1 YISYSKL
8 IYCKNDE
15 QLGNLSYQSP
25 EVIDKKKPYTIATD
39 VFTIGVILLEALLQ
53 RKLKGMEYL
62 KLKTQNLMSVF
73 PDIQNEQ
80 NHEFITEIL
89 SKMVE
94 PNVSQRSQ
102 PLVLLQLLNKFRI
115 DEKLLKLVKIKQN
128 IEIQDIEHQ
137 NFSKQEQ
144 LVQKVQNKKKQ
155 VKQNKISDDEEEQ
168 EMYQNKQVKFDQIE
182 NENKQIKN
190 TINQQIQP
198 AIEISQSPQ
207 IIKGGK
213 KTQYY
218 TQIQQDIK
226 QNKQT
231 EITELPQI
239 QITNN
244 NSGEQKVTYMEIE
257 QENNKKVKK
266 SVDKKQKKNKND
278 KNKQLDQDINNE
290 AQNCIIQVDIKQLI
304 LNQILMSQ
312 IKKNEIQI
320 QKYNDCLRQNPQVQN
335 DLKQL
340 IQQLKQKKQYI
351 SKNQVDNFHIED
363 YQPFYENYEDEYDKE
378 IKIIDIKNIPQQKN
392 YGVVEIELK
401 YISAIEE
408 EILKL
413 GEFLQKCQ
421 KMRFLTLNVEFSS
434 HYHEGYEYS
443 KRRDLC
449 EDLLAKQLDQCF
461 NLVSLNLD
469 LNVHN
474 EGEKYIG
481 NFIGQC
487 KNLCFLKL
495 KLNVSNTLDS
505 IFSDVVKRVPYISKR
520 LSQCQNLVNLD
531 LYLSNITK
539 LDLFKI
545 GKSFTKLENLNF
557 LNFDL
562 SLCQLAQGYLKFANY
577 LQNCKSI
584 ITLQLHF
591 RSADMSFQD
600 LKHIL
605 ISLESLQYMKFLK
618 LDLSSNELNGIAY
631 ENELEG
637 IRYKSLTD
645 LTLDIPNN
653 LSQQQLNKIIR
664 SFKSCEN
671 LNSLHIDLRGN
682 NFKRGSQA
690 NEICF
695 YELKNLTHLSL
706 ISAKIF
712 CLLFETDSIDMSFY
726 KCKQLISLNLK
737 ISFFQINNED
747 LDYIGLNLQKC
758 QNLNSLKL
766 DLSECELGKV
776 ALDNFGISL
785 SQCVKINSLDIN
797 FKANKI
803 GQTHAQVIGQ
813 IITNL
818 QNLIELKLNLSDSQ
832 IRQKGLNFI
841 SQGLE
846 KCKNLSSLS
855 LDLSNSM
862 ISVNALKQL
871 AQSLKQNK
879 KIKSFSLKINRN
891 KLSIEAVSSITAILN
906 DHLDIKNLSLSLS
919 FSIVVEAQS
928 KIDQNRVA
936 IEILNND
943 QIQKINHKKLE
954 KCKQI
959 LENFTDDKY
968 FIQFVQSIEDLEY
981 GNVAIVTQIYETN
994 LALILENNNFTMSQ
1008 IHALTYQLL
1017 KGVLL
1022 LQEKGIVIKEIQ
1034 PQNILYSSSKN
1045 QFLLTYHR
1053 FSKFIES
1060 SKKEYQKRNLNY
1072 LSPQV
1077 IDKIKPYTTSL
1088 KVDEKQLKLL
1098 KKEIIIQCKEEEVK
1112 QEYQQLLETE
1122 NLLETEQ
1129 QNTKQENIQKK
1140 GQVKQEE
1147 QNLLQA
1153 YSQFVKDY
1161 KQANKLIDQDEGVS
1175 QTPQYEKQNLF
1186 KNTNLKS
1193 GFIKQNNLK
1202 QIELQEIDQH
1212 YNKEYSISQQKI
1224 KIKSKQSDDEIQANA
1239 SQAKFLTSSNK
1250 KKEKLMDLQDSA
1262 KKLVSEF
1269 NMKPSMIEDQIDIQK
1284 NEKEIKIDKIKDI
1297 NKAENYEIVN
1307 FDFRENWL
1315 DVEGLKYIGSSL
1327 ERCQNIKNLELNFE
1341 KNNLGQQGFKDFAL
1355 SLSKCINYEFLDI
1368 NLRQIF
1374 FKIKQFI
1381 YQCMNSQNNIGI
1393 NEAELI
1399 GQSIS
1404 KLQNI
1409 KHFNLNLDSNK
1420 VGKEGI
1426 KSIAQGL
1433 ETCINLTQLSLNLS
1447 KINMK
1452 LSSVNVLAY
1461 CLKKCTK
1468 IFDLSLNLS
1477 RNKLQNQAAKSIGVI
1492 FSQSLNL
1499 KKANLYLEGNSL
1511 DNIGLNDISVHF
1523 QNCQSLVSLNLSLK
1537 KNKLGFL
1544 GLEDF
1549 TLSLSKCINFQYL
1562 EINFSQNNI
1571 GGNGA
1576 TFLGQRSDGAKSIA
1590 LGQKA
1595 CINLTQLVLILSKN
1609 NLTLNSLQLLA
1620 SCLKKC
1626 TKIYDLNLDF
1636 SWNKLQN
1643 QAASC
1648 IGTIYSKLLNIKKAS
1663 LHLEGNCFDKLGL
1676 DDISSH
1682 LQNCKSLVHLNTRR
1696 FISSYQAAQRQSLEG
1711 INSLAD
1717 VIEEYHQTIMQ
1728 KMKESKNAIE
1738 LQSESETDKLQ
1749 GENKDIISELDGD
1762 EFHGC
1767 NFQKSFEKAQK
1778 VINCL
1783 KIKMKNQNNHYTYAI
1798 FKGTKHDQ
1806 VKYCFRQKLDYYMH
1820 FYCLNDDQILTLE
1833 NQSFLIISIYIS
1845 IFSLYQLGLRDQT

>member
-1 YISYSKL
+1 MYLTKRQELLYYKQQFDIIQKQVIQEFLKAYGYVYEKDISRGHFCLVVQAKSIMDDNCKVAIKILNYEHNSKIDFEKLNKQVEFLNNLKEEKYILQFVEKIQELTYDITALVTEYCETNLAQILNLSKLTIEQVYALAYQLLKGLLLFQEKKKVLRYIEPEKIFYSVSKNQFLLSYISYSKL

-25 EVIDKKKPYTIATD
+25 EVIDKKKPYTIA
-39 VFTIGVILLEALLQ
+39 
-53 RKLKGMEYL
+53 
-62 KLKTQNLMSVF
+62 
-73 PDIQNEQ
+73 
-80 NHEFITEIL
+80 
-89 SKMVE
+89 
-94 PNVSQRSQ
+94 
-102 PLVLLQLLNKFRI
+102 
-115 DEKLLKLVKIKQN
+115 QN

-421 KMRFLTLNVEFSS
+421 KMRFLTLNVEF
-434 HYHEGYEYS
+434 
-443 KRRDLC
+443 
-449 EDLLAKQLDQCF
+449 
-461 NLVSLNLD
+461 
-469 LNVHN
+469 VHN

-531 LYLSNITK
+531 LY
-539 LDLFKI
+539 
-545 GKSFTKLENLNF
+545 
-557 LNFDL
+557 L

-706 ISAKIF
+706 ISA
-712 CLLFETDSIDMSFY
+712 
-726 KCKQLISLNLK
+726 
-737 ISFFQINNED
+737 FFQINNED

-766 DLSECELGKV
+766 D
-776 ALDNFGISL
+776 
-785 SQCVKINSLDIN
+785 
-797 FKANKI
+797 
-803 GQTHAQVIGQ
+803 
-813 IITNL
+813 
-818 QNLIELKLNLSDSQ
+818 LSDSQ

-855 LDLSNSM
+855 LDLS
-862 ISVNALKQL
+862 
-871 AQSLKQNK
+871 
-879 KIKSFSLKINRN
+879 RN

-981 GNVAIVTQIYETN
+981 GNVAIVTQIYE
-994 LALILENNNFTMSQ
+994 
-1008 IHALTYQLL
+1008 
-1017 KGVLL
+1017 K
-1022 LQEKGIVIKEIQ
+1022 
-1034 PQNILYSSSKN
+1034 
-1045 QFLLTYHR
+1045 
-1053 FSKFIES
+1053 
-1060 SKKEYQKRNLNY
+1060 
-1072 LSPQV
+1072 
-1077 IDKIKPYTTSL
+1077 
-1088 KVDEKQLKLL
+1088 
-1098 KKEIIIQCKEEEVK
+1098 IIIQCKEEEVK

-1193 GFIKQNNLK
+1193 
-1202 QIELQEIDQH
+1202 
-1212 YNKEYSISQQKI
+1212 
-1224 KIKSKQSDDEIQANA
+1224 
-1239 SQAKFLTSSNK
+1239 
-1250 KKEKLMDLQDSA
+1250 
-1262 KKLVSEF
+1262 
-1269 NMKPSMIEDQIDIQK
+1269 
-1284 NEKEIKIDKIKDI
+1284 
-1297 NKAENYEIVN
+1297 
-1307 FDFRENWL
+1307 
-1315 DVEGLKYIGSSL
+1315 
-1327 ERCQNIKNLELNFE
+1327 
-1341 KNNLGQQGFKDFAL
+1341 
-1355 SLSKCINYEFLDI
+1355 
-1368 NLRQIF
+1368 
-1374 FKIKQFI
+1374 
-1381 YQCMNSQNNIGI
+1381 
-1393 NEAELI
+1393 
-1399 GQSIS
+1399 
-1404 KLQNI
+1404 
-1409 KHFNLNLDSNK
+1409 
-1420 VGKEGI
+1420 
-1426 KSIAQGL
+1426 
-1433 ETCINLTQLSLNLS
+1433 
-1447 KINMK
+1447 
-1452 LSSVNVLAY
+1452 
-1461 CLKKCTK
+1461 
-1468 IFDLSLNLS
+1468 
-1477 RNKLQNQAAKSIGVI
+1477 
-1492 FSQSLNL
+1492 
-1499 KKANLYLEGNSL
+1499 
-1511 DNIGLNDISVHF
+1511 
-1523 QNCQSLVSLNLSLK
+1523 
-1537 KNKLGFL
+1537 
-1544 GLEDF
+1544 
-1549 TLSLSKCINFQYL
+1549 
-1562 EINFSQNNI
+1562 
-1571 GGNGA
+1571 
-1576 TFLGQRSDGAKSIA
+1576 
-1590 LGQKA
+1590 
-1595 CINLTQLVLILSKN
+1595 
-1609 NLTLNSLQLLA
+1609 
-1620 SCLKKC
+1620 
-1626 TKIYDLNLDF
+1626 
-1636 SWNKLQN
+1636 
-1643 QAASC
+1643 
-1648 IGTIYSKLLNIKKAS
+1648 
-1663 LHLEGNCFDKLGL
+1663 
-1676 DDISSH
+1676 
-1682 LQNCKSLVHLNTRR
+1682 
-1696 FISSYQAAQRQSLEG
+1696 
-1711 INSLAD
+1711 
-1717 VIEEYHQTIMQ
+1717 
-1728 KMKESKNAIE
+1728 
-1738 LQSESETDKLQ
+1738 
-1749 GENKDIISELDGD
+1749 
-1762 EFHGC
+1762 
-1767 NFQKSFEKAQK
+1767 
-1778 VINCL
+1778 
-1783 KIKMKNQNNHYTYAI
+1783 
-1798 FKGTKHDQ
+1798 
-1806 VKYCFRQKLDYYMH
+1806 
-1820 FYCLNDDQILTLE
+1820 
-1833 NQSFLIISIYIS
+1833 
-1845 IFSLYQLGLRDQT
+1845 